1 MAPLKLSTAWND
13 QSVNHSGSRVPD
25 SGLPNN
31 LFGPAREAVRAGLDK
46 WTGRLGPRACT
57 SNVEASRESPPHR
70 PRKALKPAFAGHGR
84 MMAKG
89 GTSCRQSTRRP
100 QIIRRPLRVGEVWP
114 DCAKRIL
121 SQASFRAARTGVS
134 VPSVVKGKVSNR
146 QDPTGVEFTDAGR
159 AGLNHPADA
168 LAIGTPCLIPST
180 DLLLLQKGS
189 FDPRLCPKP
198 KNRHIP
204 RSSGLPLRKSTARRK
219 FRHRERSTSPSAPFV
234 GQIQPPSS
242 NSFLANTSICPGT
255 HDRGFPSIHCRR
267 RRAPTTAAAGR

>member
-1 MAPLKLSTAWND
+1 MTRQAVAST
-13 QSVNHSGSRVPD
+13 
-25 SGLPNN
+25 
-31 LFGPAREAVRAGLDK
+31 
-46 WTGRLGPRACT
+46 TGGRT
-57 SNVEASRESPPHR
+57 HR
-70 PRKALKPAFAGHGR
+70 PRKTLKPAFAGHGR

>member
-1 MAPLKLSTAWND
+1 MPSINTSPADHLPSIEDGRGVA
-13 QSVNHSGSRVPD
+13 
-25 SGLPNN
+25 GL
-31 LFGPAREAVRAGLDK
+31 READPFAGLFPCRPD
-46 WTGRLGPRACT
+46 GRFGAFRGGTRGRGRDAT
-57 SNVEASRESPPHR
+57 SRRVYDWGENPSTTEDTETRLRGARKDDGEGSNLVPSINTSPADHSPSIEGGR
-70 PRKALKPAFAGHGR
+70 GVAGLCETDPFAG
-84 MMAKG
+84 
-89 GTSCRQSTRRP
+89 
-100 QIIRRPLRVGEVWP
+100 
-114 DCAKRIL
+114 
-121 SQASFRAARTGVS
+121 AARTGVS

-255 HDRGFPSIHCRR
+255 HDRGFPSIHGRR

>member
-1 MAPLKLSTAWND
+1 MPTTGRW
-13 QSVNHSGSRVPD
+13 VVRSGSFRRCRPDGRFGAFRGGTRGRGRDATSRRVYDWGENPSTTED
-25 SGLPNN
+25 TETRLRR
-31 LFGPAREAVRAGLDK
+31 AR
-46 WTGRLGPRACT
+46 
-57 SNVEASRESPPHR
+57 
-70 PRKALKPAFAGHGR
+70 R

-100 QIIRRPLRVGEVWP
+100 QIICRPLRMGEVWP